1 MELYIKGIGSI
12 SPSENFE
19 NISHT
24 PEIKLVDDVYK
35 YYFCIEP
42 IYKEIINPL
51 LLRRMSRAMK
61 MGIASALLCLKDAK
75 IETPDAIIT
84 ATGLGCVDDSDKFL
98 TSLIE
103 NEEKM
108 LNPTPFIQSTHNT
121 ISSQIALILK
131 CHGYNS
137 TYAGRGACFETA
149 LLDAKILINEEH
161 LQNVLVGAYDE
172 LIANQIRILY
182 RLGLFRHNNNLSIHT
197 ELDSASQNLP
207 GEGASFFVVSP
218 TSSDTVYAKI
228 SDFEIVNNTMQVKN
242 VIANI
247 LIKNSISFE
256 NVNSV
261 MVGSNSSFD
270 KHYTKFID
278 LFPYSNILWFKHLCG
293 EYMTSSAF
301 ALLLAAHCLKNKYI
315 PEIAYVKKTN
325 NKNEN
330 ILIINRLL
338 NGQTALFLLNK

>member
-108 LNPTPFIQSTHNT
+108 LNPT
-121 ISSQIALILK
+121 
-131 CHGYNS
+131 
-137 TYAGRGACFETA
+137 
-149 LLDAKILINEEH
+149 
-161 LQNVLVGAYDE
+161 
-172 LIANQIRILY
+172 
-182 RLGLFRHNNNLSIHT
+182 
-197 ELDSASQNLP
+197 
-207 GEGASFFVVSP
+207 
-218 TSSDTVYAKI
+218 
-228 SDFEIVNNTMQVKN
+228 
-242 VIANI
+242 
-247 LIKNSISFE
+247 
-256 NVNSV
+256 
-261 MVGSNSSFD
+261 
-270 KHYTKFID
+270 
-278 LFPYSNILWFKHLCG
+278 
-293 EYMTSSAF
+293 
-301 ALLLAAHCLKNKYI
+301 
-315 PEIAYVKKTN
+315 
-325 NKNEN
+325 
-330 ILIINRLL
+330 
-338 NGQTALFLLNK
+338 